1 MQRCWCA
8 VTHHAVRSVDDAFFI
23 HQKPARWID
32 TARATRSDPPYER
45 NMATIESLLNSADL
59 PDSPTSRLD
68 AELLLAQALGKS
80 RSYLRTWP
88 EREVEAAQQ
97 ACFDA
102 DLARRR
108 AGEPVA
114 YILGQQGFWSLELE
128 VAPHTLI
135 PRPDTELLVETT
147 LALLPAT
154 PAAVLDLGTGTGAIA
169 LALASERPAWRVTG
183 VDRVA
188 EAVALAE
195 RNRARLKL
203 SNAAFVESH
212 WFDALAGQRYRA
224 IVSNPPYIAAADR
237 HLHEGDVRFEPSSA
251 LVAGEDGLDD
261 IRLIIEQAPDYLEAG
276 GWLLLEHGFDQAPVV
291 RALLAARGFAA
302 VESRRDL
309 GGHERISLGRLD
321 YE

>member
-1 MQRCWCA
+1 
-8 VTHHAVRSVDDAFFI
+8 
-23 HQKPARWID
+23 
-32 TARATRSDPPYER
+32 
-45 NMATIESLLNSADL
+45 MATIESLLNSADL
-59 PDSPTSRLD
+59 PDSPTPRLD

-97 ACFDA
+97 ARFVA

-183 VDRVA
+183 VDRVP

-237 HLHEGDVRFEPSSA
+237 HLDEGDVRFEPSSA

-261 IRLIIEQAPDYLEAG
+261 IRLIVAQAPDYLEAG
-276 GWLLLEHGFDQAPVV
+276 GWLLLEHGFDQASAV
-291 RALLAARGFAA
+291 RELLTARGFTA

-309 GGHERISLGRLD
+309 GGHERISLGRFD
-321 YE
+321 NE

>member
-1 MQRCWCA
+1 
-8 VTHHAVRSVDDAFFI
+8 
-23 HQKPARWID
+23 
-32 TARATRSDPPYER
+32 
-45 NMATIESLLNSADL
+45 MATIESLLNSADL
-59 PDSPTSRLD
+59 PDSPTPRLD

-97 ACFDA
+97 ARFVA
-102 DLARRR
+102 DLERRR

-183 VDRVA
+183 VDRVP

-237 HLHEGDVRFEPSSA
+237 HLDEGDVRFEPSSA

-261 IRLIIEQAPDYLEAG
+261 IRLIVAQAPDYLEAG
-276 GWLLLEHGFDQAPVV
+276 GWLLLEHGFDQASAV
-291 RALLAARGFAA
+291 RELLTARGFTA

-309 GGHERISLGRLD
+309 GGHERISLGRFD
-321 YE
+321 NE